1 MGYEMRNL
9 DISSFLREENPDD
22 EREYS
27 TIRELEEKII
37 SLSKYIEELESKLH
51 LLEKGNDSTQ
61 NNEKEVK
68 DLKTQLEQQK
78 AENQELINGLLDMNN
93 ALHDLKT
100 LLTAQKTKI
109 EEKDAKILEKEV
121 RIQVKD
127 TIIKEKNSK
136 IKEKDEALKIN
147 EYKISYLTYLIE
159 IQSQKVAEIK
169 KGPPAPPTEWLVEQ
183 DSNPPQRHLNVRD
196 LCPKL
201 QEKDSNVQETGIKVQ
216 ENGTKIQE
224 NC

>member
-1 MGYEMRNL
+1 MDRWPKRYLGPCNL
-9 DISSFLREENPDD
+9 IKPNLR
-22 EREYS
+22 S
-27 TIRELEEKII
+27 VLFFVFQ
-37 SLSKYIEELESKLH
+37 
-51 LLEKGNDSTQ
+51 KGNDSTE
-61 NNEKEVK
+61 NNEKEIK

-78 AENQELINGLLDMNN
+78 AENQDLINGLLDMNN

-100 LLTAQKTKI
+100 LLTTQKTKI
-109 EEKDAKILEKEV
+109 EEKDAEIQEKEVKLCEKDVKIQEKDAKILEKEV

-169 KGPPAPPTEWLVEQ
+169 KGPPAPPTEWLV
-183 DSNPPQRHLNVRD
+183 
-196 LCPKL
+196 KL
-201 QEKDSNVQETGIKVQ
+201 GI
-216 ENGTKIQE
+216 TIF
-224 NC
+224 